1 MGTTPAFQPAAHRG
15 SWRTVAVPGREW
27 LRVAGVLFAVGWGA
41 NQFSAMIL
49 AYRQHQGLSTATT
62 EIVFGIYALGLIPAL
77 LVGGPV
83 ADRLGRRRV
92 AWPAAATSV
101 VATVVL
107 VLGAHSVGLL
117 YVGRFLAG
125 VASGAMFAA
134 GTAWVKELSAAPY
147 DPDGT
152 EQSGARRAAIALSL
166 GFGLG
171 PVVAGLLA
179 QWAPHPLMLPYVPH
193 LLVMVASLVLLAGAP
208 ETVGRRSGREQPAQR
223 RRSRARFADLV
234 QPRFVRVVVPF
245 APWVFAAPAIAFA
258 FLPGAIGD
266 HPHGAT
272 VAFASAVA
280 GATAVIG
287 VLVQPVGR
295 PLNAKTDGRGAA
307 AGLSLVVAGLLVG
320 VLATATQSPFFVL
333 VAALLLG
340 GAYGL
345 CLVSGLLEV
354 QRIAHPDDLASLTA
368 VYYAFTYLGFAAPIV
383 LAELAPVA
391 SHQALLAGTAVLAAL
406 TLLVVVVQARRH
418 PLAPRTS

>member
-1 MGTTPAFQPAAHRG
+1 M
-15 SWRTVAVPGREW
+15 PGRQW
-27 LRVAGVLFAVGWGA
+27 LRVAGALFAVGWGA

-62 EIVFGIYALGLIPAL
+62 EAIFGIYALGLIPAL

-83 ADRLGRRRV
+83 ADRWGRARV

-107 VLGAHSVGLL
+107 VVGAHDVGLL
-117 YVGRFLAG
+117 FVGRFLAG

-134 GTAWVKELSAAPY
+134 GTAWVKELSVAPY

-152 EQSGARRAAIALSL
+152 EQSGARRAAVALSL

-179 QWAPHPLMLPYVPH
+179 QWGPDPLVLPYVPH
-193 LLVMVASLVLLAGAP
+193 LVVMATSLLLLPGAP
-208 ETVGRRSGREQPAQR
+208 ETVGEHLAGVRERAQR
-223 RRSRARFADLV
+223 ARRGRLAGVRDLAH
-234 QPRFVRVVVPF
+234 PRFVRVVIPF

-266 HPHGAT
+266 HPHGDT

-280 GATAVIG
+280 GATAAVG

-295 PLNAKTDGRGAA
+295 SLNAKADGRGPTG
-307 AGLSLVVAGLLVG
+307 GLALVVAGLLVG
-320 VLATATQSPFFVL
+320 VVATVSLSPFLVL

-391 SHQALLAGTAVLAAL
+391 SHQALLAAAAGLAAL
-406 TLLVVVVQARRH
+406 TLIVVAVQARRH
-418 PLAPRTS
+418 PLVPAAD

>member
-1 MGTTPAFQPAAHRG
+1 VPEARHR
-15 SWRTVAVPGREW
+15 WLARPGRQW

-49 AYRQHQGLSTATT
+49 AYRHHQGLSTATT
-62 EIVFGIYALGLIPAL
+62 EAIFGIYALGLIPAL
-77 LVGGPV
+77 LIGGPV
-83 ADRLGRRRV
+83 ADRWGRARV
-92 AWPAAATSV
+92 AWPAAATSM

-107 VLGAHSVGLL
+107 VVGAHSVDLL
-117 YVGRFLAG
+117 FLGRFLAG

-134 GTAWVKELSAAPY
+134 GTAWVKELSVAPY
-147 DPDGT
+147 DPGGT
-152 EQSGARRAAIALSL
+152 EQSGARRAAVALSL

-179 QWAPHPLMLPYVPH
+179 QWGPDPLVLPYVPH
-193 LLVMVASLVLLAGAP
+193 VVVVTASLLLLAGAP
-208 ETVGRRSGREQPAQR
+208 ETVRKRSSGDRRAAGVR
-223 RRSRARFADLV
+223 DLAH
-234 QPRFVRVVVPF
+234 PRFVRVVIPF

-266 HPHGAT
+266 HPHGDT
-272 VAFASAVA
+272 VVFASAVA
-280 GATAVIG
+280 GATAAIG

-295 PLNAKTDGRGAA
+295 PLNAKTDGRGP
-307 AGLSLVVAGLLVG
+307 AGGLALLVAGLLAG
-320 VLATATQSPFFVL
+320 VLATASDSPFLVI

-383 LAELAPVA
+383 LAELARVA
-391 SHQALLAGTAVLAAL
+391 SHQALLAAAAGLAAL
-406 TLLVVVVQARRH
+406 TLMLVVVQARRH
-418 PLAPRTS
+418 PLVR

>member
-1 MGTTPAFQPAAHRG
+1 
-15 SWRTVAVPGREW
+15 
-27 LRVAGVLFAVGWGA
+27 VAGVLFAVGWGA

-49 AYRQHQGLSTATT
+49 AYRHHQGLSTATT
-62 EIVFGIYALGLIPAL
+62 EIIFGIYALGLIPAL

-83 ADRLGRRRV
+83 ADRLGRTRV

-101 VATVVL
+101 VATIVL
-107 VLGAHSVGLL
+107 VLGARSVGLL
-117 YVGRFLAG
+117 FLGRFLAG

-134 GTAWVKELSAAPY
+134 GTAWMKELSAAPY

-179 QWAPHPLMLPYVPH
+179 QWAPDPLVLPYVPH
-193 LLVMVASLVLLAGAP
+193 LVVMTASLLLLAGAP
-208 ETVGRRSGREQPAQR
+208 ETVGRRSGDDGRAARPA
-223 RRSRARFADLV
+223 SRVGLRDLTN
-234 QPRFVRVVVPF
+234 PRFVRVVIPF
-245 APWVFAAPAIAFA
+245 APWVFAAPAVAFA

-266 HPHGAT
+266 HPHGVT

-280 GATAVIG
+280 GVTAAIG
-287 VLVQPVGR
+287 VLVQPLGR
-295 PLNAKTDGRGAA
+295 LLNVRTDGRGAA
-307 AGLSLVVAGLLVG
+307 AGLLLLVGGLLVG
-320 VLATATQSPFFVL
+320 ALAAATESPLFVL

-368 VYYAFTYLGFAAPIV
+368 VYYAFTYVGFAAPIV

-391 SHQALLAGTAVLAAL
+391 SRQALIAGAAGLAAL
-406 TLLVVVVQARRH
+406 TLLLVVVQARRH
-418 PLAPRTS
+418 PLAPRVT

>member
-1 MGTTPAFQPAAHRG
+1 MTPERGQGSHTTA
-15 SWRTVAVPGREW
+15 GRRW
-27 LRVAGVLFAVGWGA
+27 LRVAAVLFAVGWGA

-49 AYRQHQGLSTATT
+49 AYRRHDGLSSAMT
-62 EIVFGIYALGLIPAL
+62 EAIFGIYALGLIPAL
-77 LVGGPV
+77 LIGGPA
-83 ADRLGRRRV
+83 ADRWGRARV

-101 VATVVL
+101 AATVVL
-107 VLGAHSVGLL
+107 VFGAHDVSLL
-117 YVGRFLAG
+117 FLGRFLAG

-134 GTAWVKELSAAPY
+134 GTAWVKELSVAPH
-147 DPDGT
+147 DPGGN
-152 EQSGARRAAIALSL
+152 EQSGARRAAVALSL

-179 QWAPHPLMLPYVPH
+179 QWGPDPLVLPYVPH
-193 LLVMVASLVLLAGAP
+193 LVVMTASLLVLAGAP
-208 ETVGRRSGREQPAQR
+208 ETVGGPVRRGVASSR
-223 RRSRARFADLV
+223 RQTRLRDLAH
-234 QPRFVRVVVPF
+234 PRFVRVVIPF

-266 HPHGAT
+266 HPHGNT

-280 GATAVIG
+280 GATAAIG
-287 VLVQPVGR
+287 VLVQPAGR
-295 PLNAKTDGRGAA
+295 PLNTRTDGRGP
-307 AGLSLVVAGLLVG
+307 AGGLALLVAGLLVG
-320 VLATATQSPFFVL
+320 VTATASEDPFLVL

-368 VYYAFTYLGFAAPIV
+368 VFYAFTYLGFAAPIV

-391 SHQALLAGTAVLAAL
+391 SQQFLLAGTAGLGAL
-406 TLLVVVVQARRH
+406 TLLLVVVQARRH
-418 PLAPRTS
+418 PLALPAR